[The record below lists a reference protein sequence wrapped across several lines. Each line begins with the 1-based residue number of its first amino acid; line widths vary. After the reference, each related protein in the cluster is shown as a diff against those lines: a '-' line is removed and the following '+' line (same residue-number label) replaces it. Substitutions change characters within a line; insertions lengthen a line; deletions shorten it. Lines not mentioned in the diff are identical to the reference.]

1 MTTKI
6 YKKVHNGVGFEIEK
20 INGMWTIYYDND
32 QIDEAIFNWEQDN
45 DRIWVTK
52 KWATLKAKQFIE
64 EL

>member
-6 YKKVHNGVGFEIEK
+6 TKATHEGVGFEVEK

-32 QIDEAIFNWEQDN
+32 QVDESIFNWEKDN
-45 DRIWVTK
+45 DRVHVLKSMAIS
-52 KWATLKAKQFIE
+52 KAKQYIE